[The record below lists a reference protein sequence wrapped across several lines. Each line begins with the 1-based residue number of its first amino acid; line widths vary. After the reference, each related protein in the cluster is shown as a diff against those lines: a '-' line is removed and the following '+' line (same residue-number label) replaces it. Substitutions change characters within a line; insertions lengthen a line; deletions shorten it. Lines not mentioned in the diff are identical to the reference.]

1 MGNIS
6 YELLLYIMKHI
17 GAYSIQQKGLLE
29 QIKKIDKIEITG
41 VDSIEGIEI
50 LENLKELSIKSYDH
64 SKILWDVDVKFNPKI
79 NKIKDFSS
87 INKLKK
93 LETLIIT
100 NDIFIKKLDVSK
112 LKNLKKLIIIN
123 NPGLEE
129 IKGLDTLTNL
139 EEVII
144 YGNKIKQT
152 LNIQNYMNNTLFT
165 SVNILDIDFYLN
177 IVKKYPMFSQYISDC
192 FFKGETN
199 VCFAERSGLM
209 DYTITYP
216 DQLEDMYKKI
226 ITYFK
231 REKVFEL
238 SCPEKIRFVY
248 NYIMRNTKF
257 NKAELIQRNNY
268 YHSMSEY
275 EKEILKR
282 KLTFLHNGY
291 STYRFKAGNCEGRVN
306 LMHFMLSLLNVD
318 STNVHC
324 IDRRSK
330 GFTPNHS
337 ILRID
342 GCQKYIDPSYNS
354 FEYRNKY
361 EYFMLEASELQ
372 DTHIL
377 SAYERILAYQKKLSK
392 AQKEGNKCNGNIREL
407 TNRKR

>member
-64 SKILWDVDVKFNPKI
+64 SKILWDADVTFNSKV
-79 NKIKDFSS
+79 NKIIDFSPIS
-87 INKLKK
+87 SLKN
-93 LETLIIT
+93 LETLVIT
-100 NDIFIKKLDVSK
+100 NDMFIKKLDITK
-112 LKNLKKLIIIN
+112 LKKIKKLVIIN
-123 NPGLEE
+123 NPSLEE

-139 EEVII
+139 QEVII
-144 YGNKIKQT
+144 YGNNIKQT
-152 LNIQNYMNNTLFT
+152 LNIENYMNNTMLST
-165 SVNILDIDFYLN
+165 VNILDIDFYLN
-177 IVKKYPMFSQYISDC
+177 IVKKCPMQCQHISDS

-199 VCFAERSGLM
+199 VCFAEKSGLM
-209 DYTITYP
+209 DYTVTYP
-216 DQLEDMYKKI
+216 DQLEEMFKKI

-231 REKVFEL
+231 RERVFEM
-238 SCPEKIRFVY
+238 SRPNKIRFVY

-257 NKAELIQRNNY
+257 NKTELIERNY
-268 YHSMSEY
+268 YYHNMNDY
-275 EKEILKR
+275 EREILKR

-361 EYFMLEASELQ
+361 GYFMLEASELQ